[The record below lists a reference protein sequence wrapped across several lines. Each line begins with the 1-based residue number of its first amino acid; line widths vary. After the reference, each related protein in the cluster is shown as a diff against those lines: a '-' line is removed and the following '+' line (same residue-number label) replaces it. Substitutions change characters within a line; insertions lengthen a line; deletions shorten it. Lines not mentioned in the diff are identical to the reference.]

1 MGTSR
6 KLYKILK
13 NRRKTGR
20 KTVEKPL
27 YKILKTVENPRKL

>member
-20 KTVEKPL
+20 KTVEKP
-27 YKILKTVENPRKL
+27 VEKP